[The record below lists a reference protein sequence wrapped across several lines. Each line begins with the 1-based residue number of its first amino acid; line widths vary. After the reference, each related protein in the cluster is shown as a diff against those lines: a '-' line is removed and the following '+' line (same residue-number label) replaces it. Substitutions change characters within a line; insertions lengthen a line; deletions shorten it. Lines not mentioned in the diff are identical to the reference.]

1 MKIEF
6 KNALS
11 DIEKQNAQ
19 RLYQQLNDVSIFQ
32 LISFPALTSA
42 NNKLK
47 YVLAI
52 NAEESLVG
60 YCVMTEAHSNSLPF
74 IKTAKIQYG
83 PVCEKTEVEVSMLN
97 EIYDYYKTLGYSSIE
112 IQLRHLAGLES
123 EKIVAE
129 ASKHF
134 SFYHKYNKN
143 NRCTIHIDLT
153 KTIDEIQK
161 DFANVLLKN
170 IRSAINKNV
179 KVRLAVLDEE
189 IKEFASL
196 YMKMGNKRGT
206 IHYTET
212 YLFDLCKFLIETQNG
227 FLLCSFADEKMI
239 GGGLFINQG
248 DKTEYQIGATD
259 PDFKKIPASH
269 LVLFEAIKHAKETG
283 RKIFDMGG
291 IGFYATPADQIY
303 NINQF
308 KENFSKNYVFYTK
321 VLYVDMKPFYL
332 KLLKMLSFI
341 KSRWS

>member
-6 KNALS
+6 KDALS
-11 DIEKQNAQ
+11 GDEIQNAQ

-32 LISFPALTSA
+32 HVSFPALPSA

-47 YVLAI
+47 YVLATDV
-52 NAEESLVG
+52 EESLAG

-83 PVCEKTEVEVSMLN
+83 PVCAKPEMEVLLLN
-97 EIYDYYKTLGYSSIE
+97 EIYNYYKTHGFSSME
-112 IQLRHLAGLES
+112 IQLRHVAGQAG
-123 EKIVAE
+123 EKIVTE

-143 NRCTIHIDLT
+143 NRVSLHIDLSQPIE
-153 KTIDEIQK
+153 KIQK
-161 DFANVLLKN
+161 EFTSDLSKNLKK
-170 IRSAINKNV
+170 AVNKNV
-179 KVRLAVLDEE
+179 KVRLVVIDEE

-212 YLFDLCKFLIETQNG
+212 YLFKLCKFLIETQNG
-227 FLLCSFADEKMI
+227 FLLCSFVDEKMI

-259 PDFKKIPASH
+259 PDFKKIPSSH
-269 LVLFEAIKHAKETG
+269 LVLFEAIKYAKETDK
-283 RKIFDMGG
+283 KIFDMGG
-291 IGFYATPADQIY
+291 IGFYATPADQIH

-332 KLLKMLSFI
+332 KLLNILSFI